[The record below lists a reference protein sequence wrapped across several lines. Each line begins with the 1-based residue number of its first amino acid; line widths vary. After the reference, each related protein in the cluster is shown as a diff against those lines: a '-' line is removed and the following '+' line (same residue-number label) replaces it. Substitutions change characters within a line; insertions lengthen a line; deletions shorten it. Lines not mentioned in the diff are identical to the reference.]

1 MNEVKAAKHLGQ
13 HFLRD
18 ETVIARLLA
27 VINAQAGE
35 RILEIG
41 PGLGALTLPLLRQTG
56 ALTAVEYDPR
66 VLAPLAKKAAPLG
79 TLHLIHADILDINFG
94 EVLAKQL
101 QPLVGESRGGVHP
114 HPAAA
119 KSFTAHRVRLG
130 VPQEAETITAPHS
143 PAEMPPPPVGE
154 GWGGGSKQ
162 PAPAT
167 STPPSPCGGG
177 DGSRVRPHTA
187 DAEPSAKMPPPSEQ
201 LPPPVGEGWGSKQPA
216 PATNIPPSPRGGGDG
231 GGVSPHTA
239 TTESSAKI
247 PPPLRS
253 GGGLGRGC
261 ENPRSDDTNVG
272 HKYPTNETHTV
283 PSFLADIP
291 PSPCGG
297 GGGGHPRK
305 RHPPFSW
312 EPGGGVSPHTAAAES
327 PTNLPPPPVGEG
339 WGGGSKQPVP
349 ATEKLRLVG
358 NLPYNLSSPILF
370 HCLAQRQHI
379 HDMHYMLQKEVVDRI
394 TAAPGSKTYG
404 RLSLMAQLWCETTAL
419 FDIPPDA
426 FDPPPKVESAVVRL
440 VPRAAPAWQIDDLA
454 TFDETVRLAFAQ
466 RRKMLRKTFAHWMSA
481 DTLAALAIDPTAR
494 AETLDGAAFARLAN
508 ARYQQ
513 ERQK

>member
-13 HFLRD
+13 HFLCN

-27 VINAQAGE
+27 VINAQADE

-79 TLHLIHADILDINFG
+79 TLHLIHADILDIHFDD
-94 EVLAKQL
+94 
-101 QPLVGESRGGVHP
+101 
-114 HPAAA
+114 
-119 KSFTAHRVRLG
+119 
-130 VPQEAETITAPHS
+130 I
-143 PAEMPPPPVGE
+143 PPPPVGE
-154 GWGGGSKQ
+154 GGGGYSKYLAPATKSLPPPQDAVASAAGLEQLARSARKGWGGGKAS
-162 PAPAT
+162 AS
-167 STPPSPCGGG
+167 STVASLSTITGEAF
-177 DGSRVRPHTA
+177 TA
-187 DAEPSAKMPPPSEQ
+187 SHSLAEIP
-201 LPPPVGEGWGSKQPA
+201 PPPVGEGRGGGSKQSA
-216 PATNIPPSPRGGGDG
+216 SATSTPSSPRGG
-231 GGVSPHTA
+231 
-239 TTESSAKI
+239 E
-247 PPPLRS
+247 
-253 GGGLGRGC
+253 
-261 ENPRSDDTNVG
+261 
-272 HKYPTNETHTV
+272 
-283 PSFLADIP
+283 
-291 PSPCGG
+291 
-297 GGGGHPRK
+297 
-305 RHPPFSW
+305 
-312 EPGGGVSPHTAAAES
+312 VSPHTAAAE
-327 PTNLPPPPVGEG
+327 PGNEHAA
-339 WGGGSKQPVP
+339 P
-349 ATEKLRLVG
+349 ATKKLRLVG

-426 FDPPPKVESAVVRL
+426 FDPPPKVDSAVVRL
-440 VPRAAPAWQIDDLA
+440 VPRTAPAWQIDDLA

-466 RRKMLRKTFAHWMSA
+466 RRKMLRKTFSHWMTA
-481 DTLAALAIDPTAR
+481 AELEALAIDPTAR

>member
-18 ETVIARLLA
+18 EAVIARLLA

-35 RILEIG
+35 HILEIG

-79 TLHLIHADILDINFG
+79 TLHLIHADILDIHFDD
-94 EVLAKQL
+94 
-101 QPLVGESRGGVHP
+101 
-114 HPAAA
+114 
-119 KSFTAHRVRLG
+119 
-130 VPQEAETITAPHS
+130 I
-143 PAEMPPPPVGE
+143 PPPPVGE
-154 GWGGGSKQ
+154 GGGGYSKYLAPATKSLPPPQDAVASAAGLEQLARSARKGWGGGKAS
-162 PAPAT
+162 AS
-167 STPPSPCGGG
+167 STVASLSTITGEAF
-177 DGSRVRPHTA
+177 TA
-187 DAEPSAKMPPPSEQ
+187 SHSLAEIP
-201 LPPPVGEGWGSKQPA
+201 PPPVGEGRGGGSKQSA
-216 PATNIPPSPRGGGDG
+216 SATSTPSSPRGG
-231 GGVSPHTA
+231 
-239 TTESSAKI
+239 E
-247 PPPLRS
+247 
-253 GGGLGRGC
+253 
-261 ENPRSDDTNVG
+261 
-272 HKYPTNETHTV
+272 
-283 PSFLADIP
+283 
-291 PSPCGG
+291 
-297 GGGGHPRK
+297 
-305 RHPPFSW
+305 
-312 EPGGGVSPHTAAAES
+312 VSPHTAAAE
-327 PTNLPPPPVGEG
+327 PGNEHAA
-339 WGGGSKQPVP
+339 P
-349 ATEKLRLVG
+349 ATKKLRLVG

-394 TAAPGSKTYG
+394 TAAPGSKTWG

-426 FDPPPKVESAVVRL
+426 FDPPPKVDSAVVRL

-466 RRKMLRKTFAHWMSA
+466 RRKMLRKTFAHWLSA

>member
-18 ETVIARLLA
+18 EAVIARLLA
-27 VINAQAGE
+27 VINAQADE

-79 TLHLIHADILDINFG
+79 TLHLIHADILDIDFG
-94 EVLAKQL
+94 NML
-101 QPLVGESRGGVHP
+101 
-114 HPAAA
+114 
-119 KSFTAHRVRLG
+119 
-130 VPQEAETITAPHS
+130 
-143 PAEMPPPPVGE
+143 PPPVGDWNSSSE
-154 GWGGGSKQ
+154 GRESWGGGSKQ
-162 PAPAT
+162 PASAT
-167 STPPSPCGGG
+167 STPS
-177 DGSRVRPHTA
+177 
-187 DAEPSAKMPPPSEQ
+187 
-201 LPPPVGEGWGSKQPA
+201 
-216 PATNIPPSPRGGGDG
+216 SPRGG
-231 GGVSPHTA
+231 
-239 TTESSAKI
+239 E
-247 PPPLRS
+247 
-253 GGGLGRGC
+253 
-261 ENPRSDDTNVG
+261 
-272 HKYPTNETHTV
+272 
-283 PSFLADIP
+283 
-291 PSPCGG
+291 
-297 GGGGHPRK
+297 
-305 RHPPFSW
+305 
-312 EPGGGVSPHTAAAES
+312 VSPHTAAAE
-327 PTNLPPPPVGEG
+327 PGNEHAA
-339 WGGGSKQPVP
+339 P
-349 ATEKLRLVG
+349 ATKKLRLVG

-394 TAAPGSKTYG
+394 TAAPGSKTWG

-426 FDPPPKVESAVVRL
+426 FDPPPKVDSAVVRL

-508 ARYQQ
+508 ARHQQ
-513 ERQK
+513 EKA

>member
-18 ETVIARLLA
+18 EAVIARLLA

-41 PGLGALTLPLLRQTG
+41 PGLGALTLPLLRQIG
-56 ALTAVEYDPR
+56 ELTAVEYDPR
-66 VLAPLAKKAAPLG
+66 VLAPLAKKAAALG
-79 TLHLIHADILDINFG
+79 TLHLIHADILDIHFDDIPPPP
-94 EVLAKQL
+94 EA
-101 QPLVGESRGGVHP
+101 
-114 HPAAA
+114 
-119 KSFTAHRVRLG
+119 FTASHSL
-130 VPQEAETITAPHS
+130 AEI
-143 PAEMPPPPVGE
+143 PPPPVGE
-154 GWGGGSKQ
+154 GRGGGSKQ
-162 PAPAT
+162 SASAT
-167 STPPSPCGGG
+167 STPS
-177 DGSRVRPHTA
+177 
-187 DAEPSAKMPPPSEQ
+187 
-201 LPPPVGEGWGSKQPA
+201 
-216 PATNIPPSPRGGGDG
+216 SPRGG
-231 GGVSPHTA
+231 
-239 TTESSAKI
+239 E
-247 PPPLRS
+247 
-253 GGGLGRGC
+253 
-261 ENPRSDDTNVG
+261 
-272 HKYPTNETHTV
+272 
-283 PSFLADIP
+283 
-291 PSPCGG
+291 
-297 GGGGHPRK
+297 
-305 RHPPFSW
+305 
-312 EPGGGVSPHTAAAES
+312 VSPHTAAAE
-327 PTNLPPPPVGEG
+327 PGNEHAA
-339 WGGGSKQPVP
+339 P
-349 ATEKLRLVG
+349 ATKKLRLVG

-426 FDPPPKVESAVVRL
+426 FDPPPKVDSAVVRL
-440 VPRAAPAWQIDDLA
+440 VPRTAPAWQIDDLA

-466 RRKMLRKTFAHWMSA
+466 RRKMLRKTFAHRLSA

>member
-18 ETVIARLLA
+18 EAVIARLLA
-27 VINAQAGE
+27 VINAQADE

-79 TLHLIHADILDINFG
+79 TLHLIHADILDIHFDD
-94 EVLAKQL
+94 
-101 QPLVGESRGGVHP
+101 
-114 HPAAA
+114 
-119 KSFTAHRVRLG
+119 
-130 VPQEAETITAPHS
+130 I
-143 PAEMPPPPVGE
+143 PPPPVGE
-154 GWGGGSKQ
+154 GRGGGSKQ
-162 PAPAT
+162 SASAT
-167 STPPSPCGGG
+167 STPS
-177 DGSRVRPHTA
+177 
-187 DAEPSAKMPPPSEQ
+187 
-201 LPPPVGEGWGSKQPA
+201 
-216 PATNIPPSPRGGGDG
+216 SPRGG
-231 GGVSPHTA
+231 
-239 TTESSAKI
+239 E
-247 PPPLRS
+247 
-253 GGGLGRGC
+253 
-261 ENPRSDDTNVG
+261 
-272 HKYPTNETHTV
+272 
-283 PSFLADIP
+283 
-291 PSPCGG
+291 
-297 GGGGHPRK
+297 
-305 RHPPFSW
+305 
-312 EPGGGVSPHTAAAES
+312 VSPHTAAAE
-327 PTNLPPPPVGEG
+327 PGNEHAA
-339 WGGGSKQPVP
+339 P
-349 ATEKLRLVG
+349 ATKKLRLVG

-394 TAAPGSKTYG
+394 TAAPGSKTWG

-426 FDPPPKVESAVVRL
+426 FDPPPKVDSAVVRL

-508 ARYQQ
+508 ARHQQ
-513 ERQK
+513 EKA

>member
-35 RILEIG
+35 HILEIG

-79 TLHLIHADILDINFG
+79 TLHLIHADILDIHFDD
-94 EVLAKQL
+94 
-101 QPLVGESRGGVHP
+101 
-114 HPAAA
+114 
-119 KSFTAHRVRLG
+119 
-130 VPQEAETITAPHS
+130 I
-143 PAEMPPPPVGE
+143 PPPPVGE
-154 GWGGGSKQ
+154 GGGGYSKYLAPATKSLPPPQDAVASAAGEGWGGGKASASSTVASLSTITGEAFTASHSLAEIPPPPVGEGRGGGSKQ

-167 STPPSPCGGG
+167 
-177 DGSRVRPHTA
+177 
-187 DAEPSAKMPPPSEQ
+187 
-201 LPPPVGEGWGSKQPA
+201 
-216 PATNIPPSPRGGGDG
+216 N
-231 GGVSPHTA
+231 
-239 TTESSAKI
+239 
-247 PPPLRS
+247 
-253 GGGLGRGC
+253 
-261 ENPRSDDTNVG
+261 
-272 HKYPTNETHTV
+272 
-283 PSFLADIP
+283 IP

-312 EPGGGVSPHTAAAES
+312 EPGGGVSPHTADAEPGNEHAA
-327 PTNLPPPPVGEG
+327 
-339 WGGGSKQPVP
+339 P
-349 ATEKLRLVG
+349 ATKKLRLVG

-394 TAAPGSKTYG
+394 TAAPGSKTWG

-426 FDPPPKVESAVVRL
+426 FDPPPKVDSAVVRL
-440 VPRAAPAWQIDDLA
+440 VPRTAPAWQIDDLA

-466 RRKMLRKTFAHWMSA
+466 RRKMLRKTFAHWLSA